1 MTNKKIK
8 TLIFTAMAV
17 FTFTAF
23 MGCNNQ
29 PKNSAPKIEG
39 AHDMECVVNSTVD
52 LLDGVV
58 ALDKE
63 DGDITPSMN
72 IEVYPAVEVTDG
84 YAVFNKAGDYKVVYT
99 ACDSKGLTYSKS
111 ATVSA
116 VDRQTYLDF
125 KQVSGFNVVTGGGAS
140 LIQNGMYD
148 GIYKINAVGGE
159 IAEDVQ
165 LVRTYALTNGITYMF
180 EYDYELNVGGR
191 AYVASA
197 GNRIAEVRL
206 EQGENTLKFS
216 YTPTGEDS
224 TASVEIA
231 LQFGGLGEEIN
242 FTLKG
247 ARYSYSQ
254 SEGQIN
260 LLEGFMFN
268 SQNSSP
274 RFDGT
279 EGNVTSDGQTATL
292 NVTSTG
298 DAAWRGGMFINTGL
312 NLQSGVE
319 YTVSFDVTASGT
331 DPFEVSVQRGQWDEY
346 KYSTQYY
353 ENVSGIVSRPVS
365 VTPDSNTQG
374 ALWLYVQ
381 SGNHINQITLSNLK
395 VTTYSNGEHTE
406 NIALKD
412 FTSSQ
417 AEGFG
422 GELKTYGGSFSYTV
436 ESFSSTD
443 WHQQVI
449 SPEFYLSGSG
459 LNYVITFT
467 AKATKATELVIA
479 APIYGG
485 WDPTLAWQRITIT
498 EKEQSFAIWCS
509 DNGGNTNYLVWQFGS
524 PSNVVNNNVTIE
536 IKDIKICYKNSQLDG
551 ENG

>member
-1 MTNKKIK
+1 
-8 TLIFTAMAV
+8 MAV

-23 MGCNNQ
+23 TGCNNQ

-39 AHDMECVVNSTVD
+39 AHDIDCVVNSVVD

-58 ALDKE
+58 ALDTE

-72 IEVYPAVEVTDG
+72 IEIFPHVEVTDG
-84 YAVFNKAGDYKVVYT
+84 YAVFNKEGDYKVVYT
-99 ACDSKGLTYSKS
+99 ACDSVGQTYSKS

-125 KQVSGFNVVTGGGAS
+125 KQVGGFNAVVGGGAS
-140 LIQNGMYD
+140 LTQNGMYD

-165 LVRTYALTNGITYMF
+165 LVRTYALNNGTAYTF
-180 EYDYELNVGGR
+180 EYGYELNVGGR
-191 AYVASA
+191 AYVAAS
-197 GNRIAEVRL
+197 GNRIAEVWL
-206 EQGENTLKFS
+206 EQGENTLTFS
-216 YTPTGEDS
+216 YTPTGEDN
-224 TASVEIA
+224 AGSVEIA
-231 LQFGGLGEEIN
+231 LLFGGLGEEIN
-242 FTLKG
+242 FTLKS
-247 ARYSYSQ
+247 ARYSCTQ
-254 SEGQIN
+254 SEGETN
-260 LLEGFMFN
+260 LLEGFALN
-268 SQNSSP
+268 SASCLP

-279 EGNVTSDGQTATL
+279 AGNVTTNDGGATL
-292 NVTSTG
+292 SVTATG

-319 YTVSFDVTASGT
+319 YTVSFDVTAVNGS
-331 DPFEVSVQRGQWDEY
+331 PFEVAIQRGQWDEY

-353 ENVSGIVSRPVS
+353 ENVSDTVSRSVS
-365 VTPDSNTQG
+365 VIPDGNTQG

-381 SGNHINQITLSNLK
+381 SGNYINQITLSNLK
-395 VTTYSNGEHTE
+395 VTTYVNGERVE
-406 NIALKD
+406 NIELKD

-417 AEGFG
+417 AEGYG
-422 GELKTYGGSFSYTV
+422 GELKTYGGSFCYTV

-449 SPEFYLSGSG
+449 GPEFYLSGSG

-467 AKATKATELVIA
+467 AKATKATEVVFA
-479 APIYGG
+479 VPVYGG

-524 PSNVVNNNVTIE
+524 PANVVNSNVTIE
-536 IKDIKICYKNSQLDG
+536 IKDIKICYKDSQLDG
-551 ENG
+551 

>member
-17 FTFTAF
+17 VTFMAFT
-23 MGCNNQ
+23 GCNNQ

-58 ALDKE
+58 ALDME

-72 IEVYPAVEVTDG
+72 IEVYPHVEVTDG

-99 ACDSKGLTYSKS
+99 ACDSVGQTYSKS
-111 ATVSA
+111 ATISA
-116 VDRQTYLDF
+116 VDRQTYIDF
-125 KQVSGFNVVTGGGAS
+125 KQVSGFKVVTGGGAS

-148 GIYKINAVGGE
+148 GIYKINAVGCE

-165 LVRTYALTNGITYMF
+165 LVRTYALTNVTTYTF
-180 EYDYELNVGGR
+180 EYDYELNVSGR
-191 AYVASA
+191 AYVTADS
-197 GNRIAEVRL
+197 NRIAEVRL

-224 TASVEIA
+224 AGSVEIA

-247 ARYSYSQ
+247 VRYGYTQ

-260 LLEGFMFN
+260 LLEGFTFN
-268 SQNSSP
+268 SENCLP

-279 EGNVTSDGQTATL
+279 AGEVTTNNETATL
-292 NVTSTG
+292 NVISAG

-312 NLQSGVE
+312 TLQSGVE

-331 DPFEVSVQRGQWDEY
+331 EPFEVSIQRGQWDEY
-346 KYSTQYY
+346 KYATQYY
-353 ENVSGIVSRPVS
+353 ENVGDIVSRS
-365 VTPDSNTQG
+365 INVTPDENTQG

-381 SGNHINQITLSNLK
+381 SGNYVNQITLSNLK
-395 VTTYSNGEHTE
+395 VTTYSSGVHTE
-406 NIALKD
+406 NISLKD

-417 AEGFG
+417 AEGFS

-449 SPEFYLSGSG
+449 SSEFYLSGSG

-467 AKATKATELVIA
+467 ASATKATEVIVA
-479 APIYGG
+479 APVYGG

-524 PSNVVNNNVTIE
+524 PANVVNSNVTIE
-536 IKDIKICYKNSQLDG
+536 IKDIRVCYKNSQLDG

>member
-1 MTNKKIK
+1 MTNRKIK

-23 MGCNNQ
+23 TGCNSQ

-52 LLDGVV
+52 LLDGVI

-72 IEVYPAVEVTDG
+72 IEVYPNVEVTEG

-99 ACDSKGLTYSKS
+99 ACDSEGQTYSKS

-116 VDRQTYLDF
+116 VDRQTYIDF
-125 KQVSGFNVVTGGGAS
+125 KQVSGFKVVTGGGAS
-140 LIQNGMYD
+140 LTRNGMYD
-148 GIYKINAVGGE
+148 GIYHIDAVGGE

-165 LVRTYALTNGITYMF
+165 LVRTYALSNNVTYTF

-191 AYVASA
+191 AYVTADS
-197 GNRIAEVRL
+197 NRIAEVKL

-216 YTPTGEDS
+216 YTPTGIDG

-231 LQFGGLGEEIN
+231 LLFGGLGEEIN
-242 FTLKG
+242 FTLNSAK
-247 ARYSYSQ
+247 YSYAQ
-254 SEGQIN
+254 SEGQTN
-260 LLEGFMFN
+260 LLEGFTLN
-268 SQNSSP
+268 SASCLP

-279 EGNVTSDGQTATL
+279 AGNVISDGQTATL
-292 NVTSTG
+292 SITATG

-312 NLQSGVE
+312 SLQSGVE
-319 YTVSFDVTASGT
+319 YNVSFDVTASGT
-331 DPFEVSVQRGQWDEY
+331 EPFEVSVQRGQWDEY

-353 ENVSGIVSRPVS
+353 ENVSGVVSKSVA

-381 SGNHINQITLSNLK
+381 SGNYINEITLSNLK
-395 VTTYSNGEHTE
+395 VTTYSSGEHTE
-406 NIALKD
+406 NIELKD

-417 AEGFG
+417 AEGFS

-449 SPEFYLSGSG
+449 GPEFYVSGSG

-467 AKATKATELVIA
+467 AKATKATEVVFA
-479 APIYGG
+479 APVYGG

-509 DNGGNTNYLVWQFGS
+509 DNGGYTNYLVWQFGS
-524 PSNVVNNNVTIE
+524 SANVVNSNVTIE
-536 IKDIKICYKNSQLDG
+536 IKDIRICYKDSQLDG